1 MMMIDGGDDDED
13 KMVLGDVGIA
23 RDVTETE
30 AMPVFCS
37 PVWLWLRQTVLIWE
51 MLAAIEN

>member
-30 AMPVFCS
+30 AMSVFCS